1 MEHKRLIDVIN
12 EYTNYLQIRENVIR
26 IIFP

>member
-12 EYTNYLQIRENVIR
+12 EYTHYLQIRDSVVR
-26 IIFP
+26 ILFP